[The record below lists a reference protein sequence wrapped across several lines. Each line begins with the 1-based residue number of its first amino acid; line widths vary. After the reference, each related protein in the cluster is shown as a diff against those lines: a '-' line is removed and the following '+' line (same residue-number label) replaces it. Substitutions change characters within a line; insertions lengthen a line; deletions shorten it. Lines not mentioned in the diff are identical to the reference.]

1 LFEGAKFHKFVSHH
15 HNLII
20 NYGTH
25 HNMEE
30 EVVFGSEKWKDW
42 VIESCTSIPIQAQ
55 YVTLDSKIGR
65 KKVHD
70 VPV

>member
-1 LFEGAKFHKFVSHH
+1 LFEGAKFHKFVSH

-30 EVVFGSEKWKDW
+30 EVGVWKCKW
-42 VIESCTSIPIQAQ
+42 ERLG
-55 YVTLDSKIGR
+55 Y
-65 KKVHD
+65 
-70 VPV
+70 